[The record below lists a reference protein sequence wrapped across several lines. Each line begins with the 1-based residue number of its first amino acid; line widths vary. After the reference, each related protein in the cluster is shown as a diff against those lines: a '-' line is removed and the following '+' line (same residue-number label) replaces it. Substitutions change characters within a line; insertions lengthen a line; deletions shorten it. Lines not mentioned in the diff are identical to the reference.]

1 MIICLGSVVE
11 GIQLLH
17 VIYLVSIGH
26 MCVCIILLLLLYFW
40 RYPILQFWL
49 FSTRD
54 ELQLLLELK

>member
-1 MIICLGSVVE
+1 
-11 GIQLLH
+11 LLH

-49 FSTRD
+49 SSTRD
-54 ELQLLLELK
+54 KLQLLLELK